1 MSNDRRKIRFG
12 LWYDFR
18 NPAQWRQPADRL
30 YREILDQIAWGEN
43 NGFDDVW
50 LSEHHFIEDGYLP
63 SIMPAAAAIA
73 ARTNRIRIASGVL
86 LMPLHN
92 PIRLA
97 EDIATVDVISG
108 GRFELGVGIG
118 FKREEFLGFGVSSKE
133 RGARTD
139 QSLEI
144 IRRALAGE
152 TVTFKSGFFDFQNI
166 KVTPEPIQKPHPPIW
181 LGGFTPAALRRAVR
195 FGDGFTVPGANRDL
209 YDRYVS
215 ELKKENR
222 PTENLR
228 FASGFW
234 FLIVSNDPE
243 KTFAE
248 AAEHVIYQVNNYS
261 AWLEAGGLQPLAPQ
275 LYDREALRQSGLLQ
289 VVDPETAI
297 RLIRDLADTVP
308 ITHFYSWTLP
318 PGLPPRWAADAPGAV
333 RLEGD
338 PSVSLTA
345 SARLRMAAFVK
356 GFGCRPRAS
365 DRPGIG
371 PASESLRRRNPRE
384 SGEWLAVY
392 GDLAGQRLWR
402 GMIFRRSMRAESR

>member
-1 MSNDRRKIRFG
+1 LKETLLISRERQIMSDARRRIRFG

-18 NPAQWRQPADRL
+18 NPPQWRQPADRL
-30 YREILDQIAWGEN
+30 YREILDQIAWGDN

-50 LSEHHFIEDGYLP
+50 LSEHHFLEDGYLP
-63 SIMPAAAAIA
+63 SILPAAAAIA
-73 ARTNRIRIASGVL
+73 ARTSRIRIASGVL

-108 GRFELGVGIG
+108 GRFELGVGLG
-118 FKREEFLGFGVSSKE
+118 FKREEFTGFGVSSRE

-152 TVTFKSGFFDFQNI
+152 TVTFKSAFFDFQNVR
-166 KVTPEPIQKPHPPIW
+166 VTPEPIQKPHPPIW

-195 FGDGFTVPGANRDL
+195 FGDGFTVPGASREV

-215 ELKKENR
+215 ELEKENR
-222 PTENLR
+222 PTHDIR

-234 FLIVSNDPE
+234 CLLVSDDPE

-248 AAEHVIYQVNNYS
+248 AADHIIYQANNYS
-261 AWLEAGGLQPLAPQ
+261 EWLSAARLQPLSAH
-275 LYDREALRQSGLLQ
+275 LNDREGLRQSGLLQ

-297 RLIRDLADTVP
+297 STIRKFADDVP

-318 PGLPPRWAADAPGAV
+318 PGLPPRWAQTH
-333 RLEGD
+333 LE
-338 PSVSLTA
+338 LFA
-345 SARLRMAAFVK
+345 SKVIPAF
-356 GFGCRPRAS
+356 R
-365 DRPGIG
+365 
-371 PASESLRRRNPRE
+371 
-384 SGEWLAVY
+384 
-392 GDLAGQRLWR
+392 
-402 GMIFRRSMRAESR
+402 

>member
-1 MSNDRRKIRFG
+1 MSNDRGKIRFG

-30 YREILDQIAWGEN
+30 YREILDQIAWGEY

-63 SIMPAAAAIA
+63 SILPAAAAIA

-118 FKREEFLGFGVSSKE
+118 FKREEFSGFGVSSKE

-152 TVTFKSGFFDFQNI
+152 PVTFKSEFFDFQNV

-195 FGDGFTVPGANRDL
+195 FGDGFTVPGANRDV
-209 YDRYVS
+209 YDRYVA
-215 ELKKENR
+215 ELKKANR

-234 FLIVSNDPE
+234 FLVVSNDPE
-243 KTFAE
+243 RTFAE

-261 AWLEAGGLQPLAPQ
+261 VWLEAGGLQRLAPH
-275 LYDREALRQSGLLQ
+275 LNDREALRQSGLLR

-297 RLIRDLADTVP
+297 RMIRDLADTVP

-318 PGLPPRWAADAPGAV
+318 PGLPPRWAQMH
-333 RLEGD
+333 LE
-338 PSVSLTA
+338 LFA
-345 SARLRMAAFVK
+345 SKVIPAF
-356 GFGCRPRAS
+356 R
-365 DRPGIG
+365 
-371 PASESLRRRNPRE
+371 
-384 SGEWLAVY
+384 
-392 GDLAGQRLWR
+392 
-402 GMIFRRSMRAESR
+402 

>member
-1 MSNDRRKIRFG
+1 MSNARGKIRFG

-63 SIMPAAAAIA
+63 SILPAAAAIA

-118 FKREEFLGFGVSSKE
+118 FKREEFSGFGVSSKE

-144 IRRALAGE
+144 VRRALAGE
-152 TVTFKSGFFDFQNI
+152 TVTFKSDFFDFQNI
-166 KVTPEPIQKPHPPIW
+166 KVTPVPIQKPRPPIW
-181 LGGFTPAALRRAVR
+181 LGGFTSAALRRAVR
-195 FGDGFTVPGANRDL
+195 FGDGFTVPGANRNV

-222 PTENLR
+222 PTDNLR

-234 FLIVSNDPE
+234 FLLVSNDPE

-248 AAEHVIYQVNNYS
+248 AADHVIYQVNNYS
-261 AWLEAGGLQPLAPQ
+261 VWLAAGGLQPLAPH
-275 LYDREALRQSGLLQ
+275 LSDRSGVAAKRAVAGGRPRDCDSHDPRLGGHRADHPLLL
-289 VVDPETAI
+289 V
-297 RLIRDLADTVP
+297 DLAARAAA
-308 ITHFYSWTLP
+308 TL
-318 PGLPPRWAADAPGAV
+318 GADASGVV

-338 PSVSLTA
+338 SGVSLTA
-345 SARLRMAAFVK
+345 NARLKDGRFRRYLAIGVRLGRGLGSARSRPPHGGAPVGSLFVLEM
-356 GFGCRPRAS
+356 G
-365 DRPGIG
+365 
-371 PASESLRRRNPRE
+371 
-384 SGEWLAVY
+384 
-392 GDLAGQRLWR
+392 
-402 GMIFRRSMRAESR
+402 